1 MKKFSVLPIGRHP
14 TQWEH
19 SHLLALGAIERPT
32 VTMASFF
39 TTPASQRKRKRDDVN
54 AAPSTKRRNT
64 AGTGAKPSNVRPAK
78 ARRDES
84 ISSSGSEDDAIRKR
98 VNDAETVSDS
108 ESEGEDET
116 GAERRL
122 RLAEQYLE
130 NIKGEVDEVGFD
142 AEEIDKDLIA
152 ERLQEDVVC
161 RMSPYRLPVH
171 GFSPLS
177 RPKPKVAFTVT

>member
-1 MKKFSVLPIGRHP
+1 MS
-14 TQWEH
+14 
-19 SHLLALGAIERPT
+19 
-32 VTMASFF
+32 SFF
-39 TTPASQRKRKRDDVN
+39 TTPASQRKRKRDDAN

-64 AGTGAKPSNVRPAK
+64 IKTGAKPPSTKPAK
-78 ARRDES
+78 ARRAES
-84 ISSSGSEDDAIRKR
+84 ISSSGSEDEAIRRR
-98 VNDAETVSDS
+98 VNDAEAVS
-108 ESEGEDET
+108 ESESEEDDET

-161 RMSPYRLPVH
+161 R
-171 GFSPLS
+171 LS
-177 RPKPKVAFTVT
+177 NCT